1 MNEDH
6 ELEEPLRALG
16 YDVIKAGGAGYKI
29 LSVILGWADLYVT
42 ARPSTYKW
50 DSCAGHAILV
60 SLSDLPL

>member
-16 YDVIKAGGAGYKI
+16 YEVVKAGGAGYKI

-60 SLSDLPL
+60 RVFLI

>member
-1 MNEDH
+1 M
-6 ELEEPLRALG
+6 G
-16 YDVIKAGGAGYKI
+16 YEVIKAGGAGYKI

-60 SLSDLPL
+60 SLVKIAAILLKFRS